1 MDRIID
7 ECRKCDGQLICRDS
21 ITPGHTACELFRKKR
36 ARGTVE
42 VLSLSPDIGSQ
53 KLPYCNVCEPLTE
66 STLLY
71 TKFNFCPSCGRKFRS
86 VLNNKGKL

>member
-36 ARGTVE
+36 ARNTMEISETDNQQLKDAIALLRKCCGTPNYQETYSDLRAE
-42 VLSLSPDIGSQ
+42 VLSFVQ
-53 KLPYCNVCEPLTE
+53 HA
-66 STLLY
+66 
-71 TKFNFCPSCGRKFRS
+71 S
-86 VLNNKGKL
+86 V